1 MSEFGF
7 QGASRTRKV
16 KVTKGAQNVKTPTK
30 LTGGTEKGNVVRGYN
45 RTGRRVRQG
54 ASTANVTSNQQ
65 LGPNPRQNVT
75 RYRSGNIV
83 PSPGGALTITPPSK
97 GGALTIQYEP
107 YKPGPRSVKPD
118 PFKRSGTVLS
128 EGRQKFRTPSSDM
141 MEKIQNWERSG
152 ATDGKA
158 STPGPQTSRRGFSGP
173 QSGLRGDVSTANEWV
188 GRTGGGDGKP
198 FRQGGGEYRRIP
210 TDSGGPNKSSPLFDP
225 ATRKDVGNKVGAA
238 MRFLRVLGPQIQN
251 FALSGKLDVYA
262 LTTAGIINDV
272 WNKPVGPVDEYG
284 NPIDERL
291 LMEASQSSDPAQ
303 AHQELMSGEW
313 SDRKKEH
320 ILKNR

>member
-1 MSEFGF
+1 MAEFGF

-16 KVTKGAQNVKTPTK
+16 KVTKGAQRVKTPTK
-30 LTGGTEKGNVVRGYN
+30 LTGGTEKGNIVRGYN
-45 RTGRRVRQG
+45 RTGRGVRQRT
-54 ASTANVTSNQQ
+54 STANVTSNQQ

-75 RYRSGNIV
+75 RYRSGKIV

-107 YKPGPRSVKPD
+107 YEPPKSVKPD

-128 EGRQKFRTPSSDM
+128 EGTQKVKTPTN
-141 MEKIQNWERSG
+141 EQLFQREF
-152 ATDGKA
+152 GKD
-158 STPGPQTSRRGFSGP
+158 TKRGFSGP
-173 QSGLRGDVSTANEWV
+173 QSGLRGDTSTANEWV
-188 GRTGGGDGKP
+188 GRTDGGDAKS
-198 FRQGGGEYRRIP
+198 FRSTGGENRIIP
-210 TDSGGPNKSSPLFDP
+210 KDSGGPNKSSPLFDP

-251 FALSGKLDVYA
+251 FALSGKLDAYA
-262 LTTAGIINDV
+262 LTAGSIINDV
-272 WNKPVGPVDEYG
+272 WNNPVGPVDEYG

>member
-1 MSEFGF
+1 MAEFGF

-30 LTGGTEKGNVVRGYN
+30 LTGGTEKGNIVGGWN
-45 RTGRRVRQG
+45 RTGRRVRQR
-54 ASTANVTSNQQ
+54 ASQATEKGKITSNQQ

-75 RYRSGNIV
+75 RYRSGKIV

-107 YKPGPRSVKPD
+107 YEPGPRSVKPD

-128 EGRQKFRTPSSDM
+128 EGTQKVKTPTN
-141 MEKIQNWERSG
+141 EQLFQREF
-152 ATDGKA
+152 GKD
-158 STPGPQTSRRGFSGP
+158 TKRGFSGP
-173 QSGLRGDVSTANEWV
+173 QSGTLGDTSTANEWV
-188 GRTGGGDGKP
+188 GRTDGGDGKA
-198 FRQGGGEYRRIP
+198 FRQTGGENRIIP
-210 TDSGGPNKSSPLFDP
+210 KDSGGPNKSSPLFDP

-238 MRFLRVLGPQIQN
+238 MKFLRVLGPQIQN

-262 LTTAGIINDV
+262 LTAGSIINDV
-272 WNKPVGPVDEYG
+272 WNNPVGPVNEYG

-303 AHQELMSGEW
+303 AHEELMSGQW
-313 SDRKKEH
+313 SEQKKEH

>member
-1 MSEFGF
+1 MAEFGF

-45 RTGRRVRQG
+45 RTGRRVRQR

-97 GGALTIQYEP
+97 GGALTNQYEP
-107 YKPGPRSVKPD
+107 YEPGPRSVKPD

-128 EGRQKFRTPSSDM
+128 EGTQKFRTPSSDM
-141 MEKIQNWERSG
+141 MEKIQNWERGGSTSG
-152 ATDGKA
+152 DA
-158 STPGPQTSRRGFSGP
+158 STPGPQTSRSGFSGP
-173 QSGLRGDVSTANEWV
+173 QSGTLGDTSTANEWL
-188 GRTGGGDGKP
+188 GRTDGGDAKS
-198 FRQGGGEYRRIP
+198 FRSTGGENRIIP
-210 TDSGGPNKSSPLFDP
+210 KDSGGPNKSSPLFDP

-251 FALSGKLDVYA
+251 FALSGKLDAYA
-262 LTTAGIINDV
+262 LTAGSIINDV
-272 WNKPVGPVDEYG
+272 WNNPVGPVDEYG

-291 LMEASQSSDPAQ
+291 QMEASQSSDPAQ
-303 AHQELMSGEW
+303 AHEELMSGQW
-313 SDRKKEH
+313 SEQKKEH